1 MATKPRHEDDT
12 RARERDANTRRAHEP
27 ARHGGEH
34 DAGHEAAGH
43 EAEADKGHANQG
55 QDAARAHAD
64 PRVPGPA
71 QRMTPEEQ
79 AQRAAGSIG
88 AQVILDYNGDGSLGA
103 RGGISGEMAEN
114 VTARDAHLISIGL
127 NPEAPSGPPTGT
139 PWEPPVQVARQ
150 ATGPAAT
157 GKATRVSSL
166 AAGIITA
173 EDAPGTGT
181 PPGGGNGGEGNP
193 GAPANTALPV
203 VTQSTDTLTC
213 TQGTW
218 SGEPTT
224 YGYQW
229 KIDGAVVGTDA
240 ATHTVTTADAGRAAS
255 CVVTATGAGGSGQ
268 ATAADVTVTD
278 PAGA

>member
-12 RARERDANTRRAHEP
+12 RAREREANTRRAAGEH
-27 ARHGGEH
+27 REH
-34 DAGHEAAGH
+34 DAGTTTEERRPNHVPGA
-43 EAEADKGHANQG
+43 
-55 QDAARAHAD
+55 AHAD

-127 NPEAPSGPPTGT
+127 NPEAPSGPPTGA

-166 AAGIITA
+166 AAGILTA

-193 GAPANTALPV
+193 GAPTNTAPPV

-224 YGYQW
+224 YGFQW
-229 KIDGAVVGTDA
+229 KLDGTVVGADA
-240 ATHTVTTADAGRAAS
+240 ATHTVTTADAGKAAS

>member
-34 DAGHEAAGH
+34 DTGHDAGTMTEERRPNHVPGAA
-43 EAEADKGHANQG
+43 Q
-55 QDAARAHAD
+55 AD
-64 PRVPGPA
+64 PRVPGPS

-103 RGGISGEMAEN
+103 RGGIGPEMQHN
-114 VTARDAHLISIGL
+114 VDARDAHLISIGL
-127 NPEAPSGPPTGT
+127 DPMNPSGPPTGT
-139 PWEPPVQVARQ
+139 PWEPPVQVTRR

-166 AAGIITA
+166 AAGIVTA
-173 EDAPGTGT
+173 EDAGTRP

-193 GAPANTALPV
+193 GAPTNTAPPV

-224 YGYQW
+224 YGFQW
-229 KIDGAVVGTDA
+229 KLDGTVVGTDA
-240 ATHTVTTADAGRAAS
+240 ATHTVTTADAGKAAS

-278 PAGA
+278 PAG

>member
-27 ARHGGEH
+27 AQH
-34 DAGHEAAGH
+34 DAGHDAGTATATEHRPNHVSGAAHG
-43 EAEADKGHANQG
+43 
-55 QDAARAHAD
+55 AD

-127 NPEAPSGPPTGT
+127 DPMNPSGPPTGT

-166 AAGIITA
+166 AAGIIA
-173 EDAPGTGT
+173 EPDDMPD
-181 PPGGGNGGEGNP
+181 PPLRGQGGGNPGGATAPVNRDVPYVEQQGATLNCTMGN
-193 GAPANTALPV
+193 
-203 VTQSTDTLTC
+203 
-213 TQGTW
+213 W
-218 SGEPTT
+218 EGEPTT

-240 ATHTVTTADAGRAAS
+240 ATHTVQAADVGKKAT
-255 CVVTATGAGGSGQ
+255 CIVTATNAGGS
-268 ATAADVTVTD
+268 TAAPPSNEVTITD
-278 PAGA
+278 PAG

>member
-12 RARERDANTRRAHEP
+12 RARERDANMRRAAGEH
-27 ARHGGEH
+27 REH
-34 DAGHEAAGH
+34 DAGHEAGTATATEH
-43 EAEADKGHANQG
+43 RPPQG

-88 AQVILDYNGDGSLGA
+88 AQVILDYNSDGSLGA

-127 NPEAPSGPPTGT
+127 NPEAPSGPPTGA

-166 AAGIITA
+166 AAGIVTA

-193 GAPANTALPV
+193 GAPVNRDVPYVEQQGA
-203 VTQSTDTLTC
+203 TLNC
-213 TQGTW
+213 TMGNW
-218 SGEPTT
+218 EGEPTT

-229 KIDGAVVGTDA
+229 KIDGTVVGTDA
-240 ATHTVTTADAGRAAS
+240 ATHTVQAADVGKKAT
-255 CVVTATGAGGSGQ
+255 CIVTATNAGGS
-268 ATAADVTVTD
+268 TAAPPSNEVTITD
-278 PAGA
+278 PAG

>member
-1 MATKPRHEDDT
+1 MATKPRPEDDT
-12 RARERDANTRRAHEP
+12 RARERDANTRRAAGEH
-27 ARHGGEH
+27 REH
-34 DAGHEAAGH
+34 DAGHEAVGH

-64 PRVPGPA
+64 PRVPGPS

-127 NPEAPSGPPTGT
+127 NPKAPSGPPTGT

-166 AAGIITA
+166 AAGILTA

-193 GAPANTALPV
+193 GAPTNTAPPV

-224 YGYQW
+224 YGFQW
-229 KIDGAVVGTDA
+229 E
-240 ATHTVTTADAGRAAS
+240 AGRD
-255 CVVTATGAGGSGQ
+255 GGRHRCGD
-268 ATAADVTVTD
+268 AHRDNR
-278 PAGA
+278 

>member
-1 MATKPRHEDDT
+1 MATRPRHEDDT
-12 RARERDANTRRAHEP
+12 RAREREANTRRAAGEHHEP
-27 ARHGGEH
+27 AQERHPEH
-34 DAGHEAAGH
+34 
-43 EAEADKGHANQG
+43 AD
-55 QDAARAHAD
+55 AHAD
-64 PRVPGPA
+64 PRVPGPS

-127 NPEAPSGPPTGT
+127 NPEAPSGPPTGV
-139 PWEPPVQVARQ
+139 PWEPPVQVVRQ

-166 AAGIITA
+166 AAGIVTA
-173 EDAPGTGT
+173 EDAPGGGT

-193 GAPANTALPV
+193 GAPVNRDVPYVEQQGA
-203 VTQSTDTLTC
+203 TLNC
-213 TQGTW
+213 TMGNW
-218 SGEPTT
+218 EGEPTT

-240 ATHTVTTADAGRAAS
+240 ATHTVQAADVGKKAT
-255 CVVTATGAGGSGQ
+255 CIVTATNAGGS
-268 ATAADVTVTD
+268 TAAPPSNEVTITD
-278 PAGA
+278 PAGG